1 MLSSKVFFVWPASPF
16 CHPNSIKVTDTE
28 QVPCECLGAGRGVG
42 SKLGLCREE
51 RGPKSQETRQM
62 GARER
67 ERGSSDAKKD
77 IP

>member
-1 MLSSKVFFVWPASPF
+1 MLVLSAT
-16 CHPNSIKVTDTE
+16 PNSIKVTDTE

-51 RGPKSQETRQM
+51 RRPKSQEKRQM
-62 GARER
+62 GARERER